1 MLNRFTGFFQQLLR
15 MGIRTDTSFIE
26 TQKTYM
32 FNLFLLVAAPFALVS
47 LLINIYWGALIPSVF
62 NILQLSVFGF
72 GFYISYSQKNL
83 HLRTAMLLLLSIIAL
98 VAAYYYQ
105 NGSEY
110 RLLVMLVAAV
120 VFFDRF
126 WQYLVFAGMLCI
138 AFVFVRINEAMAIEG
153 MTSAETFASIFK
165 IFVPLVL
172 FVMSL
177 FYFKHIYFQNLRALE
192 TTNHQLF
199 VAKEEKERILHTVAH
214 DLRSPISNITGL
226 CNIML
231 SDLEKLSAE
240 QKELIA
246 LILQSTDTSLALINN
261 LLQTSETSGPAALFK
276 PVDLGLLLNKSI
288 SLLRLNAAEK
298 MIRIETDITVEKI
311 SVNADAKRIERVI
324 TNLVNNAIK
333 FSPAKSVISI
343 KLFIE
348 NGNALLVVAD
358 QGIGISKENHEKI
371 FEMFTKARRTGTSGE
386 KSFGM
391 GLSICKQIVEE
402 HGGNI
407 MLESE
412 PLHGSAFIVSLPL
425 QGNSAVH
432 A

>member
-1 MLNRFTGFFQQLLR
+1 
-15 MGIRTDTSFIE
+15 
-26 TQKTYM
+26 
-32 FNLFLLVAAPFALVS
+32 
-47 LLINIYWGALIPSVF
+47 
-62 NILQLSVFGF
+62 
-72 GFYISYSQKNL
+72 
-83 HLRTAMLLLLSIIAL
+83 
-98 VAAYYYQ
+98 VAAYYYK

-120 VFFDRF
+120 VFFDKF
-126 WQYLVFAGMLCI
+126 WQYLFFACMLCI
-138 AFVFVRINEAMAIEG
+138 AFVFVRMNEAMAIEG
-153 MTSAETFASIFK
+153 MTVAETVGNILK
-165 IFVPLVL
+165 IFIPLLL

-177 FYFKHIYFQNLRALE
+177 FYFKHIYFKNLRALE

-199 VAKEEKERILHTVAH
+199 VAKEDKERILHTVAH

-231 SDLEKLSAE
+231 SNPEKLTAD
-240 QKELIA
+240 QKELIG
-246 LILQSTDTSLALINN
+246 LILQSTDTSIALINN
-261 LLQTSETSGPAALFK
+261 LLQTSETSGPGSLLQ

-288 SLLRLNAAEK
+288 SLLRLTAAEK

-311 SVNADAKRIERVI
+311 SIKADAKRIERVI

-333 FSPAKSVISI
+333 FSPERSVINI
-343 KLFIE
+343 QLFIE
-348 NGNALLVVAD
+348 NGNAVLVVTD
-358 QGIGISKENHEKI
+358 QGIGIPKENHEKI

-402 HGGNI
+402 HGGTI

-412 PLHGSAFIVSLPL
+412 PQSGSAFIVSLPL
-425 QGNSAVH
+425 SVNHVLSA
-432 A
+432 

>member
-1 MLNRFTGFFQQLLR
+1 

-32 FNLFLLVAAPFALVS
+32 FNLFLLVAAPFAFISLV
-47 LLINIYWGALIPSVF
+47 INIYWGAFIPSVF
-62 NILQLSVFGF
+62 NILQVSVFIF

-83 HLRTAMLLLLSIIAL
+83 HLRTAMLVLLSIIAL
-98 VAAYYYQ
+98 FAAYYYK

-110 RLLVMLVAAV
+110 RLLVMMVAAV

-126 WQYLVFAGMLCI
+126 WQYLLFASMLCV
-138 AFVFVRINEAMAIEG
+138 AFVFVRIDAMAVAGITLE
-153 MTSAETFASIFK
+153 ETLATIFK

-177 FYFKHIYFQNLRALE
+177 FYFKHIYFQNLRTLE
-192 TTNHQLF
+192 KTNHQLF
-199 VAKEEKERILHTVAH
+199 ITKEEKERILHTVAH

-231 SDLEKLSAE
+231 TDPEKLAPE

-246 LILQSTDTSLALINN
+246 LILQSTDTSLSLINN
-261 LLQTSETSGPAALFK
+261 LLQTSETSGNAASFTQ
-276 PVDLGLLLNKSI
+276 VDLGLLLSKSI

-298 MIRIETDITVEKI
+298 MIRIETDITAEKI
-311 SVNADAKRIERVI
+311 SVSADGKRIERVI

-333 FSPAKSVISI
+333 FSPEKSVISI
-343 KLFIE
+343 KLSVA
-348 NGNALLVVAD
+348 NGQALLVVTD
-358 QGIGISKENHEKI
+358 QGIGIPAENHHKI

-391 GLSICKQIVEE
+391 GLSICKQIIEE

-407 MLESE
+407 MLQSE
-412 PLHGSAFIVSLPL
+412 PQKGSSFLVSLPM
-425 QGNSAVH
+425 AEKK
-432 A
+432 